1 MRSRLILLKDSL
13 RGRNLLSEALLV
25 DRLIKISSIPGIDSP
40 TEEVDIEGVDEAMG
54 HLENNPGL
62 LLHLDNP
69 IGTIKWTVEGEGKP
83 MPFHY
88 GEVIEANNPSDDM
101 GWDVVIAPE
110 ATGESKEEEGVH
122 YIPAGHDLRP
132 VGYIPVNPDEE
143 TWVRNTSTEEN
154 PDGKEPPV
162 GNDKIIL
169 APNGEISAD
178 DATKIEAF
186 FGKIWNFNDIVWL

>member
-1 MRSRLILLKDSL
+1 MKSKLIRLKESL
-13 RGRNLLSEALLV
+13 RARRLLSEALLV

-40 TEEVDIEGVDEAMG
+40 PEEVDVEGVSEAMA
-54 HLENNPGL
+54 HLEDNPGL

-69 IGTIKWTVEGEGKP
+69 IGTIKWTVEGKGEP

-101 GWDVVIAPE
+101 GWDIVVAPE
-110 ATGESKEEEGVH
+110 ATEESRQEEGVH
-122 YIPAGHDLRP
+122 YIPAGHNLRP
-132 VGYIPVNPDEE
+132 VGYVPVNPDEE
-143 TWVRNTSTEEN
+143 TWAENTSTPDN
-154 PDGKEPPV
+154 PNGKKPPI

-169 APNGEISAD
+169 APNGNISAD
-178 DATKIEAF
+178 DVANIEAF

>member
-1 MRSRLILLKDSL
+1 MKPKLILLKDCL
-13 RGRNLLSEALLV
+13 RGCNLLSESLLV

-40 TEEVDIEGVDEAMG
+40 VEEVDVEGVDRAIG
-54 HLENNPGL
+54 HLEENPGL

-69 IGTIKWTVEGEGKP
+69 VGTVKWTIKGEGEP

-110 ATGESKEEEGVH
+110 ATEESKEENGVH
-122 YIPAGHDLRP
+122 YIPAGHNLRP
-132 VGYIPVNPDEE
+132 AGYIPVHPSEE
-143 TWVRNTSTEEN
+143 TWSRNTSTLDN
-154 PDGKEPPV
+154 PGGKKPPI

-169 APNGEISAD
+169 APNGVISTD
-178 DATKIEAF
+178 DMDNIEAF
-186 FGKIWNFNDIVWL
+186 FNKIWNFNDIVWL